1 MPTTPAIRSCCK
13 DLAKSS
19 PDIEVSQ
26 ALDIGFK
33 FIAYNERRPPFDNLA
48 FRQAISAVID
58 RKLLAE
64 DAWGGAAEPA
74 NSWISPALGVW
85 HAKGIVDRV
94 ARRQCR
100 GGTEDPEGRRLR
112 AGRQRA
118 ALSEGR
124 EGDDGAVP
132 LTRLV
137 ADRLGHLL
145 LVLWAVA
152 TLTFLL
158 FRLMPGDPTLNFLS
172 PTFTD
177 ETRAALLKSFGL
189 DKPLWEQ
196 YLIYLGQLLRGDFG
210 RSFLQDAP
218 VSDVLWAALP
228 NTVILTLVSLCI
240 AYAFGIIAGAFLA
253 FRRGALVEATAIP
266 AALAT
271 RAAPEFWLG
280 MLVLALFA
288 FQLGWFPTGGAVSPG
303 GSLGSLGTRLTS
315 ADFWWH
321 LCLPALTL
329 TLFLQGLPLLL
340 MRATML
346 EVMNDEFIV
355 MARMKGLSRWSIV
368 MRHAARNA
376 LLPVVTAFAL
386 GLGASIGGN
395 VVIETVFAWPGI
407 GRVLVAGGTGRRLS
421 SSSGRLHHDRLR
433 AGHHEYGGRP
443 RLCMA
448 RSQGVGRCAP
458 LTPWFASCVAN
469 RSQRWALRSTP

>member
-1 MPTTPAIRSCCK
+1 M
-13 DLAKSS
+13 
-19 PDIEVSQ
+19 
-26 ALDIGFK
+26 
-33 FIAYNERRPPFDNLA
+33 
-48 FRQAISAVID
+48 
-58 RKLLAE
+58 
-64 DAWGGAAEPA
+64 
-74 NSWISPALGVW
+74 
-85 HAKGIVDRV
+85 
-94 ARRQCR
+94 
-100 GGTEDPEGRRLR
+100 
-112 AGRQRA
+112 
-118 ALSEGR
+118 
-124 EGDDGAVP
+124 
-132 LTRLV
+132 
-137 ADRLGHLL
+137 
-145 LVLWAVA
+145 LWAVA

-177 ETRAALLKSFGL
+177 ETRTALLKSFGL
-189 DKPLWEQ
+189 DKPLWQQ

-210 RSFLQDAP
+210 RSFLQQAP
-218 VSDVLWAALP
+218 VADVLLAALP

-407 GRVLVAGGTGRRLS
+407 GRVLVQAVQGADYPVAQGAFIMIAFVLVIMNTVADLAYAW
-421 SSSGRLHHDRLR
+421 LD
-433 AGHHEYGGRP
+433 P
-443 RLCMA
+443 RV
-448 RSQGVGRCAP
+448 SVGAHR
-458 LTPWFASCVAN
+458 
-469 RSQRWALRSTP
+469 